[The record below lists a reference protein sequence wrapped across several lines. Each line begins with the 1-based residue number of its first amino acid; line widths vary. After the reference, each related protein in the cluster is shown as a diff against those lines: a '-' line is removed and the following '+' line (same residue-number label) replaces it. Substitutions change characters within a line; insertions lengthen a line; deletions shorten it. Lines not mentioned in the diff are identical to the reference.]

1 MQQKFDVTGM
11 TCAACSA
18 HVEKAVSCLDGV
30 KSVSVSLMLNSMTVD
45 YDKESLSDEQII
57 SAVKNSGYGASLAG
71 TARQQKSDKVMLR
84 LILSAVF
91 TLLLMYI
98 SMGGMIGL
106 PRPSVI
112 ADNALINALVQMIL
126 CLPVIALNYKYFT
139 NGFKRLFTLAPNM
152 DSLIATGS
160 SASFLYGLVV
170 TFIVV
175 AKPESVHLLHNLYFE
190 SAAMILTLITLGKY
204 LEKRSENKTMD
215 AVEKL
220 AKLAPDSATVI
231 VNGEEKII
239 PTDSIETGNIVVVK
253 PGEEIP
259 CDGVVVEGDSF
270 VNEAAVT
277 GESMPV
283 EKTAGSNVICGTLNT
298 GGYIKFEATRVGGET
313 TLAKIIGLIE
323 NANSTKAPIARL
335 ADKIAGIFTPV
346 VMAIAVVTF
355 VIWMIV
361 THGNVSVSINYA
373 ISVLVISCP
382 CALGLATPVAIMV
395 GTGLGASH
403 GALFKSGEALEQ
415 LASADIVAFDKTGT
429 ITVGQPKVEELILID
444 KDADLSVALGAESK
458 SNHPLAKAITEYLMQ
473 KGIKPA
479 DVMNFSEG
487 AGKGVSA
494 DYNGST
500 VLIGSKKLMLERGV
514 AIDET
519 SFRQLEEKG
528 KTLVCIAIN
537 GLSAAVFVIADEI
550 KKDAAAAVKAIKN
563 SGKKTVML
571 TGDIEYSA
579 RSVAEKTGIDEYKA
593 GLLPDEKEKYI
604 YDCIKNGKKV
614 AFVGDGINDAP
625 ALTRATVGIAIGA
638 GSDIAVSSADVVL
651 MSDDLGAVGDTIA
664 ISRATIR
671 TVRQNLFWAFFYN
684 SLGIPVAAG
693 ALAFVGISLNPMIA
707 AAAMS
712 LSSLCVVLNAL
723 RLKTVKISSKG
734 DIKMKE
740 VINVEGMMCANCAK
754 HVENAVAS
762 VGAVGKVDLKKK
774 NVTVEL
780 GSASLE
786 DVKKAISDAG
796 YSVKE

>member
-1 MQQKFDVTGM
+1 MKQKFDVTGM
-11 TCAACSA
+11 TCSACSA
-18 HVEKAVSCLDGV
+18 HVEKAVACLSGV
-30 KSVSVSLMLNSMTVD
+30 KSVSVSLLLNNMTVD
-45 YDKESLSDEQII
+45 FDETCLTVEQII
-57 SAVKNSGYGASLAG
+57 SAVKKSGYGASIAG
-71 TARQQKSDKVMLR
+71 TTIKKEGDKVLAR
-84 LILSAVF
+84 LIASSVL
-91 TLLLMYI
+91 TLILMYV

-106 PRPSVI
+106 PRPPVI
-112 ADNALINALVQMIL
+112 VENEIVNALVQIAL
-126 CLPVIALNYKYFT
+126 CLPVIALNFKYFF
-139 NGFKRLFTLAPNM
+139 NGFKRLFKLSPNM

-160 SASFLYGLVV
+160 SASFLYGSVV
-170 TFIVV
+170 TILAIADSGNVG
-175 AKPESVHLLHNLYFE
+175 LLHNLYFE

-204 LEKRSENKTMD
+204 FEKRSEKKTMD

-220 AKLAPDSATVI
+220 AKLAPEFATI
-231 VNGEEKII
+231 IEDGKEKII
-239 PTDSIETGNIVVVK
+239 PTADLEIGNVVVVK

-259 CDGVVVEGDSF
+259 CDGIVVEGESF

-283 EKTAGSNVICGTLNT
+283 EKNVGDSVICGTVNT
-298 GGYIKFEATRVGGET
+298 GGYVKFEATRVGGDT

-323 NANSTKAPIARL
+323 SANSSKAPIARL
-335 ADKIAGIFTPV
+335 ADKIAGIFTPT
-346 VMAIAVVTF
+346 VMTIATITF

-361 THGNVSVSINYA
+361 AKGNVSIAINYA

-429 ITVGQPKVEELILID
+429 ITVGQPKVEELILLD
-444 KDADLSVALGAESK
+444 SAADLSATLGAEIK
-458 SNHPLAKAITEYLMQ
+458 SNHPLAKAIVEYLEQ
-473 KGIKPA
+473 KGIKPV
-479 DVMNFSEG
+479 DVTNFSEG
-487 AGKGVSA
+487 AGKGVTA
-494 DYNGST
+494 DYDGGS
-500 VLIGSKKLMLERGV
+500 VLIGSKKLMYEKGV
-514 AIDET
+514 ETDET
-519 SFRQLEEKG
+519 SFRHAEEKG
-528 KTLVCIAIN
+528 KTLVCVAVNGKAI
-537 GLSAAVFVIADEI
+537 AVFVIADEI
-550 KKDAAAAVKAIKN
+550 KKDAVAAIKAIKN

-571 TGDIEYSA
+571 TGDTEYSA
-579 RSVAEKTGIDEYKA
+579 RSVAEKTGIDEYRA
-593 GLLPDEKEKYI
+593 GLLPAEKDEYI
-604 YDCIKNGKKV
+604 RNCIENGKKV

-638 GSDIAVSSADVVL
+638 GSDIAVGSADIVL
-651 MSDDLGAVGDTIA
+651 MSDNLCSVGETIE
-664 ISRATIR
+664 ISKATIR

-693 ALAFVGISLNPMIA
+693 ALVFVGITLNPMIA

-723 RLKTVKISSKG
+723 RLRTVKISSKG

-740 VINVEGMMCANCAK
+740 IINVEGMMCANCAK

-786 DVKKAISDAG
+786 DVKKAISEAG
-796 YSVKE
+796 YKVK